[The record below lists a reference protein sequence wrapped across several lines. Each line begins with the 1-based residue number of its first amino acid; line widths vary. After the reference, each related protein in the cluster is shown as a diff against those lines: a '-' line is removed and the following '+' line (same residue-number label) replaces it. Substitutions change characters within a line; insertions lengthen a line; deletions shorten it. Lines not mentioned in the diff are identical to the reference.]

1 MIRRPPRSTLFPYTT
16 LFRSKEVLDL
26 SGPIAAEMNLGAA
39 ADCEACLRR
48 GAGEAAAH
56 RARAGGDGGGF
67 DPNLDPDVDRIS
79 SIIDARN
86 GRGEDAIEQNLGERE
101 TLNRHAV
108 RGPDSGGGQN
118 PA

>member
-67 DPNLDPDVDRIS
+67 DPNLDRDFHRNA
-79 SIIDARN
+79 SIIDTPD
-86 GRGEDAIEQNLGERE
+86 GRVEDAIDE
-101 TLNRHAV
+101 NRGG
-108 RGPDSGGGQN
+108 RGT
-118 PA
+118 

>member
-56 RARAGGDGGGF
+56 RARAGGDE
-67 DPNLDPDVDRIS
+67 DRRAHGRTS
-79 SIIDARN
+79 ANQRAPFAASACKKKDGDA
-86 GRGEDAIEQNLGERE
+86 E
-101 TLNRHAV
+101 
-108 RGPDSGGGQN
+108 
-118 PA
+118 PATQGCEPFQ

>member
-56 RARAGGDGGGF
+56 RARAGGECGGF
-67 DPNLDPDVDRIS
+67 VPKIQPDVDPVAT
-79 SIIDARN
+79 IIDPPN
-86 GRGEDAIEQNLGERE
+86 GHVEDRIDETFGAGE
-101 TLNRHAV
+101 T
-108 RGPDSGGGQN
+108 
-118 PA
+118 

>member
-26 SGPIAAEMNLGAA
+26 SGPIAAEMNLGDA

-56 RARAGGDGGGF
+56 RARAGGDGGGL
-67 DPNLDPDVDRIS
+67 DRNLDRNVDRIA

-86 GRGEDAIEQNLGERE
+86 GRVEDAIDETRGERE
-101 TLNRHAV
+101 T
-108 RGPDSGGGQN
+108 
-118 PA
+118 